1 MNVRGVH
8 INRGSVSPGGEREK
22 DRPHF
27 LLLFRSFIWTS
38 ASLSQGDISS
48 FLAPVSWCHC
58 GACCT
63 RSIPY
68 GQLGPQEEKGI
79 PHKTQIVSRFQTQ
92 HCCLSKKNELKI
104 RAISILEKKANPFTD
119 NRESFFLDIAVL
131 TTVLSF
137 L

>member
-8 INRGSVSPGGEREK
+8 INRGSVSPGERQ
-22 DRPHF
+22 
-27 LLLFRSFIWTS
+27 S
-38 ASLSQGDISS
+38 ACLASIQVLYHDQCIPESGRYILV

-104 RAISILEKKANPFTD
+104 RAISILEEKANPFTD